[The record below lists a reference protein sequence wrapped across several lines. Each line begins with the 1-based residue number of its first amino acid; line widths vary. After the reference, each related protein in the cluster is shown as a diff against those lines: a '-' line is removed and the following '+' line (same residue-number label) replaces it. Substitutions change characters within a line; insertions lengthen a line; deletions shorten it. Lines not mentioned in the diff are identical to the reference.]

1 MHAWG
6 LRGGHDK
13 MELTM
18 RKVWSMGM
26 MLAGAAILSS
36 CSALDAIGTVGRF
49 SATYEL
55 RSVNGE
61 SVPATVYSE
70 PGYRLEVLNAN
81 FTLEEDGTYS
91 EAGIVRETVNGFS
104 ETRSSSSRGYYEY
117 YNGEITFD
125 ENGGRRYYGYI
136 EGNTLIIEDQ
146 GVRMTYR
153 RY

>member
-1 MHAWG
+1 
-6 LRGGHDK
+6 
-13 MELTM
+13 M

-26 MLAGAAILSS
+26 VLAGAAVLSS
-36 CSALDAIGTVGRF
+36 CSALDAIGSAGRLN
-49 SATYEL
+49 ATYEL
-55 RSVNGE
+55 RSVNGIA
-61 SVPATVYSE
+61 VPATVYSE

-104 ETRSSSSRGYYEY
+104 ETRSSSSWGYYEY

-125 ENGGRRYYGYI
+125 EQNGRRYYGYL

-146 GVRMTYR
+146 GVQMTYR